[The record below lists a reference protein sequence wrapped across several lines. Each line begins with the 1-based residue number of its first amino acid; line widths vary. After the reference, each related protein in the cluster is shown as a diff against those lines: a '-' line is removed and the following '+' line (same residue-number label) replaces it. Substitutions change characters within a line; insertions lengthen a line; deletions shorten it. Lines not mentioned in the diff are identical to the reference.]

1 MNSSPYHQPAS
12 SVNSADV
19 ESHHGTP
26 ETKLTVLSP
35 EDMHANMGGTP
46 QIASRSNNPPAFL
59 LGAIPMKENPKGK
72 APNPVPAGYQDP
84 FVTPKPGSTS
94 ASSSEVPKLS
104 PVAPTFTPL
113 RLISNTSEGILS
125 NTLKVPGTSSP
136 GAIMYTPSS
145 QPSASVIPETRCGEI
160 SLERYHSS
168 VTSGTHLSRSS
179 QTSSSS
185 FHSPGA
191 MRQLTRSG
199 HFSSDSPISRSLMIS
214 QIDQRTP
221 FTELESLLCS
231 TKYRSR
237 LHLVVENLPV
247 TGIVYVSFTDVRDA
261 IEVVSALRNFRG
273 EWLVQYLPVPSYALN
288 PQEGSSKG
296 ISASLFEGQ
305 LLVKADFSGPA
316 VYFDTDTVGRLI
328 LDLLNNY
335 GVIMAYEAVVAA
347 HPVVAYRAEFYDT
360 KDADHAMDVR
370 HLAIRCKHL
379 ATAPLFHQA
388 FRRLACRRLLG
399 TGSMLL
405 RSGQVQWAKYNIVRY
420 CLPGATVTIQGASSD
435 TEDVIF
441 KITQVGT
448 TT

>member
-1 MNSSPYHQPAS
+1 
-12 SVNSADV
+12 
-19 ESHHGTP
+19 
-26 ETKLTVLSP
+26 
-35 EDMHANMGGTP
+35 MGGTP

-125 NTLKVPGTSSP
+125 NTLK
-136 GAIMYTPSS
+136 
-145 QPSASVIPETRCGEI
+145 
-160 SLERYHSS
+160 
-168 VTSGTHLSRSS
+168 
-179 QTSSSS
+179 
-185 FHSPGA
+185 
-191 MRQLTRSG
+191 
-199 HFSSDSPISRSLMIS
+199 
-214 QIDQRTP
+214 
-221 FTELESLLCS
+221 S

-360 KDADHAMDVR
+360 KDADHAMACTINVQLYRGEVPLIVDREDTDLESRFHHLGLESGTGTWITQDVR

>member
-35 EDMHANMGGTP
+35 EDMRTNMGGTP
-46 QIASRSNNPPAFL
+46 QNPPRSNNPPAFL

-72 APNPVPAGYQDP
+72 GPNPVLAGYQDP
-84 FVTPKPGSTS
+84 FVTLKPGSTP
-94 ASSSEVPKLS
+94 ASSSDVPKLS
-104 PVAPTFTPL
+104 PVAPAFTPL
-113 RLISNTSEGILS
+113 RLASNASEGTIS

-136 GAIMYTPSS
+136 GAIAYTPSS
-145 QPSASVIPETRCGEI
+145 QPPAPVNPETRCGET
-160 SLERYHSS
+160 SLEKYHSS

-185 FHSPGA
+185 FHSSGA
-191 MRQLTRSG
+191 MRQLIRSG

-214 QIDQRTP
+214 QIDRRTP
-221 FTELESLLCS
+221 VTELESLLCP

-237 LHLVVENLPV
+237 LHLVLENLPV
-247 TGIVYVSFTDVRDA
+247 TGIIYVSFTDVRDA
-261 IEVVSALRNFRG
+261 IEVVSALRNFHG
-273 EWLVQYLPVPSYALN
+273 EWLAQYLPVPSYALN
-288 PQEGSSKG
+288 PQEGSPRG

-316 VYFDTDTVGRLI
+316 VYFDTNTVGRLI

-335 GVIMAYEAVVAA
+335 GGIMAYEAVGTM

-360 KDADHAMDVR
+360 KDADHAVV
-370 HLAIRCKHL
+370 HLNG
-379 ATAPLFHQA
+379 
-388 FRRLACRRLLG
+388 FRIAACWHNAL
-399 TGSMLL
+399 
-405 RSGQVQWAKYNIVRY
+405 
-420 CLPGATVTIQGASSD
+420 
-435 TEDVIF
+435 
-441 KITQVGT
+441 
-448 TT
+448 